1 MVSFNFQNKSLL
13 LRFYWRKYKRMT
25 IFVSRIYLYFP
36 PYIRRVSFHGT
47 RFRRQAVLSS
57 SLPFDLSSLIVNHH
71 CAATFPLH
79 RLLIVNNCIILS
91 HRSRRQGSWVGD
103 DMMEKAFAW
112 RFGFDSVELRNF
124 YKMSLKTKQRWMS
137 HGYVSVLLCYISRD
151 DSYNS

>member
-13 LRFYWRKYKRMT
+13 LRFYWRKHKRMT

-36 PYIRRVSFHGT
+36 LASEEFH
-47 RFRRQAVLSS
+47 FMALVFVRQAALSS
-57 SLPFDLSSLIVNHH
+57 SLSFDLSSLIVNHH

-79 RLLIVNNCIILS
+79 RLLIVNNCVILP

-103 DMMEKAFAW
+103 DIMEKAFTW

-124 YKMSLKTKQRWMS
+124 YKMSLKAKQRWMS
-137 HGYVSVLLCYISRD
+137 HGYVFVLLCYIGRD